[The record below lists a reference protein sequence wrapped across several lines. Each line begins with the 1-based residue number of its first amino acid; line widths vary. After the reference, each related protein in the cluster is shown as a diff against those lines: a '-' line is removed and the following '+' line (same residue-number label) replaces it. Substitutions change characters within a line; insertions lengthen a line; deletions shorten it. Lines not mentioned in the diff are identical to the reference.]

1 MELTGALPGAGRAAD
16 KVGNDAGRI
25 AMPHFALVAVQL
37 VLVLVLLRQFAIEGT
52 VFVQLTAFA
61 FVGFAFH
68 AFLPMP
74 WRLPFFAGL
83 SLASLPFVLGLVNA
97 AWVVAVGVVLVGICH
112 LRLSIRWRAALL
124 VVAVA
129 VLAAQRS
136 RWLPIPWSEAI
147 WPILGSIFMF
157 RLIVYFYDLKN
168 DKTPVTAA
176 QTVSYFAMLP
186 NACIPL
192 FPVVDF
198 KTFRRSHYATDA
210 YVIYQRGVDWMV
222 RGVVHLILYRI
233 VYYYLT
239 LAPAEVHTPAD
250 LLQFLVASFMIYLRV
265 SGLFHLIVGLL
276 HLFGFQLSETHNR
289 YLLATS
295 ILDHWRRVNIYW
307 KDFMQKVFYYPA
319 VFACKRLGP
328 AKAIIA
334 ATLYVFLCTWF
345 LHSYQWFWLRG
356 SWLLTPQ
363 DVMFWTMLGAL
374 VVLNSLVE
382 LKFGRSRT
390 LGKVAWNPRQ
400 AAINVVKAFG
410 MFWLICLLWS
420 FWSSESIA
428 VWLSIWPA
436 LRGPYTAEVLVF
448 PLLALALIVL
458 GNIPREKIE
467 VARGPDS
474 VLRLLRRDRAITVV
488 VLLGLIAISVEAV
501 HTRLGS
507 SVATTVHSL
516 RSAKLSRLDAARLE
530 RSYYDALLDVRQ
542 FNSQLWEV
550 FSKRPNNWLAVD
562 FGGLKRFTG
571 GFEQYELIPSY
582 VSSSKYGAITTN
594 RFGLRDRDYA
604 HVRPADTLRVAVLGA
619 SSVMGW
625 GVGDDA
631 TFEALLEQRMAAEP
645 LATGFRQVELLNFGV
660 PGYYPPQQLANF
672 ERAAALQ
679 ANAIFYIATGREQWR
694 SAVYLAEVVRKRIP
708 IPYPELQAIVD
719 EAGVQAGMSE
729 DEALKRLQPL
739 GARILGEVYRRLG
752 ESSRARGMTPV
763 WIFLPQLL
771 DGAWQAETPQAQAL
785 AEAAGFTAIN
795 LSEVFRGQAIEQ
807 LRVEEWDDHPNATA
821 HRLLA
826 QRLYTELAQ
835 RVPALFAGAAR

>member
-1 MELTGALPGAGRAAD
+1 MELTSALRGAGRATNKA
-16 KVGNDAGRI
+16 GGDAGRI
-25 AMPHFALVAVQL
+25 EVPQFALVAVQL
-37 VLVLVLLRQFAIEGT
+37 VLLLVLLRQFAIEGT
-52 VFVQLTAFA
+52 VFVQLMAFA
-61 FVGFAFH
+61 FVGFAVH

-83 SLASLPFVLGLVNA
+83 SVASLPFVLGLVNA
-97 AWVVAVGVVLVGICH
+97 AWIVAVGGLLVGICH
-112 LRLSIRWRAALL
+112 LRLAIRWRIALL
-124 VVAVA
+124 LIAVA
-129 VLAAQRS
+129 VLAAQRA
-136 RWLPIPWSEAI
+136 RWLPTPWSEAI

-176 QTVSYFAMLP
+176 QSVSYFAMLP

-210 YVIYQRGVDWMV
+210 YVTYQRGVDWMV
-222 RGVVHLILYRI
+222 RGVVHLILYRV

-276 HLFGFQLSETHNR
+276 HLFGFQLPETHNR

-328 AKAIIA
+328 ARAIIA

-356 SWLLTPQ
+356 GWLLTPQ

-374 VVLNSLVE
+374 VVLNSLYE
-382 LKFGRSRT
+382 MKFGRSRT
-390 LGKVAWNPRQ
+390 LGKAAWNLRQ
-400 AAINVVKAFG
+400 ATMNVVKAFG

-420 FWSSESIA
+420 FWSSESIT
-428 VWLSIWPA
+428 VWLSIWSA

-448 PLLALALIVL
+448 PLLALTLIVL

-467 VARGPDS
+467 GARADA
-474 VLRLLRRDRAITVV
+474 VQRLLRRDRAITFA
-488 VLLGLIAISVEAV
+488 VLLGLIVISVEAV
-501 HTRLGS
+501 HTRFGT

-562 FGGLKRFTG
+562 FSGLKRFTG
-571 GFEQYELIPSY
+571 GFAQYELIPSF
-582 VSSSKYGAITTN
+582 VSSSNYGAITTN
-594 RFGLRDRDYA
+594 RFGLRDQDYA
-604 HVRPADTLRVAVLGA
+604 DTRPAGTLRIAVLGA

-625 GVGDDA
+625 GVGDDG
-631 TFEALLEQRMAAEP
+631 TFEALLEKRLATEP

-660 PGYYPPQQLANF
+660 PGYYPPQQLASF
-672 ERAAALQ
+672 DRADALQ
-679 ANAIFYIATGREQWR
+679 ANAIFYMATGREQWR
-694 SAVYLAEVVRKRIP
+694 SAVYLAEVVRKRVP

-719 EAGVQAGMSE
+719 EAGVQAAMSE
-729 DEALKRLQPL
+729 DEALKRLQPH

-752 ESSRARGMTPV
+752 EGCRARGMTPV
-763 WIFLPQLL
+763 WVFLPQLL

-795 LSEVFRGQAIEQ
+795 LSDVFRGQPTEK
-807 LRVEEWDDHPNATA
+807 LRVEEWDDHPNAHA
-821 HRLLA
+821 HRLMA
-826 QRLYTELAQ
+826 QRLYAELAQ
-835 RVPALFAGAAR
+835 RVPALFASAAR

>member
-1 MELTGALPGAGRAAD
+1 MELTGTLRGAGTT
-16 KVGNDAGRI
+16 NDRVDGAAGRI
-25 AMPHFALVAVQL
+25 ELPQFALIAVQL
-37 VLVLVLLRQFAIEGT
+37 ALVLVLLRQFAIEGT
-52 VFVQLTAFA
+52 VFVQLSAYA
-61 FVGFAFH
+61 FVGFAIH
-68 AFLPMP
+68 AFLPLR
-74 WRLPFFAGL
+74 WRLPFFAAL
-83 SLASLPFVLGLVNA
+83 SVASLPLVLGLVNA
-97 AWVVAVGVVLVGICH
+97 AWVIVVGVALVGICH
-112 LRLSIRWRAALL
+112 LRLSIRQRAALL
-124 VVAVA
+124 LAAVA

-136 RWLPIPWSEAI
+136 GWLPIPWSPAI

-176 QTVSYFAMLP
+176 QTVGYFAMLP

-222 RGVVHLILYRI
+222 RGVVHLILYRVI
-233 VYYYLT
+233 YYYLT
-239 LAPAEVHTPAD
+239 LAPEEVHTPAD

-276 HLFGFQLSETHNR
+276 HLFGFQLPETHNR

-328 AKAIIA
+328 ARAVIA

-356 SWLLTPQ
+356 AWLLTPQ

-374 VVLNSLVE
+374 VVLNSLYE
-382 LKFGRSRT
+382 MKFGRSRT
-390 LGKVAWNPRQ
+390 LGKPTWNLRQ
-400 AAINVVKAFG
+400 TAINVAKAFG

-428 VWLSIWPA
+428 VWLSIWSA
-436 LRGPYTAEVLVF
+436 LKGPYTAEVLLF
-448 PLLALALIVL
+448 PVLALAIIVL

-467 VARGPDS
+467 GARGADS
-474 VLRLLRRDRAITVV
+474 VQRLLRRDRAITIV
-488 VLLGLIAISVEAV
+488 VLFGLIALSVEAV

-507 SVATTVHSL
+507 AVATTVHSL

-550 FSKRPNNWLAVD
+550 FAKRPHNWLAVD
-562 FGGLKRFTG
+562 FSGFKRFTG
-571 GFEQYELIPSY
+571 GFAQYELIPSF
-582 VSSSKYGAITTN
+582 VSSSNYGAITMN

-604 HVRPADTLRVAVLGA
+604 EARAPGTLRVAVLGA

-631 TFEALLEQRMAAEP
+631 TFEALLEQRLATEP
-645 LATGFRQVELLNFGV
+645 LDTGFARIELLNFGV
-660 PGYYPPQQLANF
+660 PGYYPPQQLASF
-672 ERAAALQ
+672 DRAAALQ

-694 SAVYLAEVVRKRIP
+694 SAVYLAEVVRKRIA

-719 EAGVQAGMSE
+719 EAGVLATMSE
-729 DEALKRLQPL
+729 DEAHKRLQPF
-739 GARILGEVYRRLG
+739 GARILTEVYRRLG
-752 ESSRARGMTPV
+752 ERSRAQGMTPV

-795 LSEVFRGQAIEQ
+795 LSDVFRGQAVEK
-807 LRVEEWDDHPNATA
+807 LRVEEWDDHPNALA

-826 QRLYTELAQ
+826 QRMYAELAR
-835 RVPALFAGAAR
+835 RVPALFASASR